1 MVKTTFIFSLV
12 AIVAVSANAQ
22 MATNVPTSAS
32 SITGAWTDPALN
44 HNKLLIQK
52 TGEGNYKIIGTFKV
66 MGTSYLYGENHK
78 GDMFATEAKAFNIY
92 LSYNT
97 YNQEVEFTS
106 TSNPEKPLIKEPGT
120 VDSFMIHPNIQS
132 GITEKLK
139 FFYGPLIGSKEKA
152 YFLLLHGGTRF
163 SIYKRYKSELG
174 YVSSNYIQSE
184 LREFDLQVEYFY
196 TDTQGKGV
204 KKLKPNAFT
213 VTKEFKDI
221 KDLSA
226 VVTADD
232 FSVNPDAAFKKA
244 FETLNN

>member
-1 MVKTTFIFSLV
+1 MLT
-12 AIVAVSANAQ
+12 VSVNAQ
-22 MATNVPTSAS
+22 MATNVPSSAS
-32 SITGAWTDPALN
+32 SAFGAWTDPALN

-78 GDMFATEAKAFNIY
+78 GDMFAPEAKAFNIH

-132 GITEKLK
+132 GITVELK

-213 VTKEFKDI
+213 VTKEFKDV
-221 KDLSA
+221 KELSA

-232 FSVNPDAAFKKA
+232 FSVNPDAALKKA